1 MPVPIPSD
9 WRTAVVKVLQT
20 SDPKRIEWTI
30 PARQRWETD
39 TFGGAWVTDAYEGMI
54 AALEDDSIEGNETTA
69 FPGQI
74 ATYEFFFF
82 RNRPQGG
89 LEKMY
94 GKIALKQG
102 RISIL
107 ILSAHRPER
116 QTLRP

>member
-1 MPVPIPSD
+1 MPVPIPKD
-9 WRTAVVKVLQT
+9 WRFAVVKSLQT
-20 SDPKRIEWTI
+20 ADSKRIEWTF

-39 TFGGAWVTDAYEGMI
+39 TSGAWLNEAYEGMI

-74 ATYEFFFF
+74 AAYEFFFF
-82 RNRPQGG
+82 RNRERSGP
-89 LEKMY
+89 EKMY
-94 GKIALKQG
+94 GKIALEQG

-116 QTLRP
+116 PALRP